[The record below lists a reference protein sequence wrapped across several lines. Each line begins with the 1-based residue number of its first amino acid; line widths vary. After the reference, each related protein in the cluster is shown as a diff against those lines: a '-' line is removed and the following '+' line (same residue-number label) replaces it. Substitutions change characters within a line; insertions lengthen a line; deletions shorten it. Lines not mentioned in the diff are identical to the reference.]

1 MLELLLLVYM
11 MVKAGLPITGPCQDA
26 ADPLQEANITPR
38 PHEIKPRKLHW
49 RWTVIPTGLRWI
61 LGK

>member
-11 MVKAGLPITGPCQDA
+11 MVKAGLSITGLCQDA
-26 ADPLQEANITPR
+26 ADPLQEATITPR
-38 PHEIKPRKLHW
+38 PHEIEHRKLRW
-49 RWTVIPTGLRWI
+49 RWTVIPTGFRWI